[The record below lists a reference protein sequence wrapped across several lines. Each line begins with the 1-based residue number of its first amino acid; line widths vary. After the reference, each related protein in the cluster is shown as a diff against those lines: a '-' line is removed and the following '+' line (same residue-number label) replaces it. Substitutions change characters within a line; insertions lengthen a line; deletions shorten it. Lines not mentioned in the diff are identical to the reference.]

1 MNADDDK
8 RSPRPPQ
15 PHVGIRLEHR
25 LSHLLGGQTVFLLV
39 LAAVLGVAGGYG
51 AILFRYLIEAVNHIA
66 FPGGVGLDQLRAGP
80 WFKVVL
86 PPAVGGLIVGPLV
99 YFAAREARGHGVP
112 EVMDACI
119 NRGGQ
124 IRPRVAL
131 VKIMASAF
139 CIGTGGSVG
148 REGPIV
154 QIGAAV
160 GSSLGQIF
168 GLAGERLK
176 TMVAAGA
183 AAGLAATFNAPIAGV
198 LFATEIILGRGSART
213 FSPLI
218 VSSVIATV
226 VARHHLGNY
235 PAFRVAPYDLVSP
248 WELLLYV
255 LLGAVCACVGVAFI
269 KGLYALEDLWEKLPL
284 PEYTWGVAGGAMIGA
299 IALWLPQVLGVGYE
313 HIEEILAWRS
323 PHLPLGTAAGA
334 GLLLVV
340 VAVKIFATGT
350 TIGSGGS
357 GGIFAPSL
365 FMGASVGGAFG
376 TLVGRLMPSGTV
388 ARPPAY
394 ATVAMG
400 AVVSAATHA
409 PLQAI
414 LIVFELT
421 DRHTI
426 ILPLMLSCILS
437 AVMAMRLSRESIYT
451 LKLIRRG
458 SRVGAGR
465 ESEIMSETQVRDLAR
480 PVEETLHPDTR
491 LDEVVDRVV
500 EHRHPEIYVIDDTG
514 QLHGLVDIEDVATIL
529 RDAEDLQAVLVAA
542 DVMRPCIGSVHPED
556 TLDRCLILFSQRQVK
571 RLPVV
576 NDQGLLIGRISRADV
591 IGHYNREILRRD
603 AVLRF
608 DDTVEEPA
616 KSGER
621 VHLAHGDIKA
631 EIPVAG
637 SLVGRTLRDLDLR
650 ARFEVSVYAVRDQEG
665 ESRFPDPGRPLLH
678 GETLEVHGPAGGINQ
693 VRRLASE

>member
-1 MNADDDK
+1 
-8 RSPRPPQ
+8 
-15 PHVGIRLEHR
+15 
-25 LSHLLGGQTVFLLV
+25 
-39 LAAVLGVAGGYG
+39 
-51 AILFRYLIEAVNHIA
+51 
-66 FPGGVGLDQLRAGP
+66 
-80 WFKVVL
+80 
-86 PPAVGGLIVGPLV
+86 
-99 YFAAREARGHGVP
+99 
-112 EVMDACI
+112 
-119 NRGGQ
+119 
-124 IRPRVAL
+124 
-131 VKIMASAF
+131 
-139 CIGTGGSVG
+139 
-148 REGPIV
+148 
-154 QIGAAV
+154 
-160 GSSLGQIF
+160 
-168 GLAGERLK
+168 
-176 TMVAAGA
+176 
-183 AAGLAATFNAPIAGV
+183 
-198 LFATEIILGRGSART
+198 
-213 FSPLI
+213 
-218 VSSVIATV
+218 
-226 VARHHLGNY
+226 
-235 PAFRVAPYDLVSP
+235 
-248 WELLLYV
+248 
-255 LLGAVCACVGVAFI
+255 
-269 KGLYALEDLWEKLPL
+269 
-284 PEYTWGVAGGAMIGA
+284 
-299 IALWLPQVLGVGYE
+299 
-313 HIEEILAWRS
+313 
-323 PHLPLGTAAGA
+323 
-334 GLLLVV
+334 LLVV